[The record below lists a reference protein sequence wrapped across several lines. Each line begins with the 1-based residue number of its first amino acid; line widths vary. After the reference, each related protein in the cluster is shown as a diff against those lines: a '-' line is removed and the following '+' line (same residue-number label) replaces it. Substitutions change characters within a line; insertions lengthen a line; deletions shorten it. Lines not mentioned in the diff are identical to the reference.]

1 MYTFY
6 LIIITLSYITYVR
19 IVTFYDFFLKV
30 GYVIISKTL
39 SRGRVPKQTCSQSA
53 VRGVSTRD
61 VEDRAFNEQPS
72 DRKIEMADKKQ
83 KRKTSAGW

>member
-1 MYTFY
+1 MFCYNYDSLFFNLPEFPHFFQMYTFC

-39 SRGRVPKQTCSQSA
+39 SRGRVP
-53 VRGVSTRD
+53 
-61 VEDRAFNEQPS
+61 
-72 DRKIEMADKKQ
+72 
-83 KRKTSAGW
+83 